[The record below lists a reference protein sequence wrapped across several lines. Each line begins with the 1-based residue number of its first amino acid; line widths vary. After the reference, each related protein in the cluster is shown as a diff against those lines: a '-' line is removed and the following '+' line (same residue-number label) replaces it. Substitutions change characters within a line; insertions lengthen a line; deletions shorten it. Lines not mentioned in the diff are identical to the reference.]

1 MNLRRR
7 TTCRVCGSS
16 ALREVINL
24 GDQFLQGSFVKEG
37 VPNPPMRKI
46 PCLLVRCC
54 PEDDENA
61 CGLLQM
67 RHSVPPEI
75 LYSTYWYRS
84 TTNQTMRNHLA
95 GIVHEALSMHKQ
107 TDEEPGYALDIG
119 CNDCT
124 LMAYYPKEWKVQGID
139 PSDVPHDEK
148 FKVVKSLFPSDAY
161 EIGEL
166 DIITSIAMF
175 YDLED
180 PVAFATA
187 VRDAL
192 AEDGI
197 WIMECSYMPSM
208 LDLNSY
214 DTICHEHLEYY
225 SLAVIER
232 ICKLAGLKVVRAEL
246 NSSNGGSIRC
256 YISRSTSV
264 KYDQPRWS
272 DSVRKLRIREFDLKL
287 DTDAP
292 YQSFQSRIDAHRL
305 ELVEVLNYHRRRD
318 RRIHLYGA
326 STKGNTILQWCGIDA
341 QMIEAAA
348 DRNPEKHGA
357 FTLGTGIPIISE
369 EKSREMKPDI
379 YLVLPWHFADEMV
392 KREEAFL
399 KAGGMMIFPLP
410 KVAIITK

>member
-7 TTCRVCGSS
+7 TTCRVCGSP

-46 PCLLVRCC
+46 PCSLVRCC

-84 TTNQTMRNHLA
+84 GTNATMRAHLA
-95 GIVHEALSMHKQ
+95 GIVQEALDMHGNK
-107 TDEEPGYALDIG
+107 EAGSALDIG

-124 LMAYYPKEWKVQGID
+124 LMSFYSDDWKVSGID
-139 PSDVPHDEK
+139 PSDTPRPEG
-148 FKVVKSLFPSDAY
+148 FTVVKDIFPSSQI
-161 EIGEL
+161 EGKF

-180 PVAFATA
+180 PIEFGWEIESK
-187 VRDAL
+187 L
-192 AEDGI
+192 AEDGL
-197 WIMECSYMPSM
+197 WIVEMSYMPSM
-208 LDLNSY
+208 LELNSY

-232 ICKLAGLKVVRAEL
+232 IASESMLKVVRAEL

-256 YISRSTSV
+256 YISHQRST
-264 KYDQPRWS
+264 KYDQPKWS
-272 DSVRKLRIREFDLKL
+272 DSVRKLRSREFDLKL
-287 DTDAP
+287 DTDEP
-292 YQSFQSRIDAHRL
+292 YRSFQSRIDAHRL

-399 KAGGMMIFPLP
+399 EQGGMMIFPLP
-410 KVAIITK
+410 KVRMIQRF